1 MKHAVSTISG
11 DPFLI
16 AGNTFT
22 GLRNKSQVVK
32 HRLNLILMCW
42 SDWTNT
48 IFHASRIWITL
59 AFRPGVLATKYSWAL
74 AQNKSVKFFKYPVLI
89 EDYWLK
95 PCIYAFVLTPG
106 LKPGVIQ
113 CSFFFFTTSKGYII
127 FLYRLWQEKVKQV
140 NGLFFALRLHDK
152 NFMLF

>member
-48 IFHASRIWITL
+48 IFHASRI
-59 AFRPGVLATKYSWAL
+59 
-74 AQNKSVKFFKYPVLI
+74 
-89 EDYWLK
+89 
-95 PCIYAFVLTPG
+95 
-106 LKPGVIQ
+106 
-113 CSFFFFTTSKGYII
+113 
-127 FLYRLWQEKVKQV
+127 
-140 NGLFFALRLHDK
+140 
-152 NFMLF
+152 